1 MIFKQFDDVCIPI
14 PRTLTDCIVLI
25 KSDMYRYCAIHQKVK
40 FGERF

>member
-25 KSDMYRYCAIHQKVK
+25 VSSQKLAHN
-40 FGERF
+40 